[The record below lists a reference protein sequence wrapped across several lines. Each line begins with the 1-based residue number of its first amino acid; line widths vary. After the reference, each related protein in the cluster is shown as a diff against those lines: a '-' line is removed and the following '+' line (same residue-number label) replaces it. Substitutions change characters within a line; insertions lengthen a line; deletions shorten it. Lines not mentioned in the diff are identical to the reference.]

1 MHLEYPAFGRIVIDG
16 ESYDHDV
23 VIADGKVR
31 RRDKAPS
38 RSLRERHGHTP
49 LSAGEEIPWSRGRLV
64 IGTGYSGR
72 LPVLSEI
79 EEEARRHHVELEV
92 MPTAAAV
99 EWLNAQGESSV
110 NAILHVTC

>member
-1 MHLEYPAFGRIVIDG
+1 M
-16 ESYDHDV
+16 
-23 VIADGKVR
+23 
-31 RRDKAPS
+31 
-38 RSLRERHGHTP
+38 
-49 LSAGEEIPWSRGRLV
+49 V